1 MEELMIE
8 ILDVVAV
15 LVAGLLVGNELAIAV
30 FIHPTIDRL
39 PDDVHLPVASALARV
54 LGKFLPFWYIGV
66 ILLTATVAMI
76 QWHQADHLPVLIA
89 TSVFLWLLSA
99 VYSIIAEVPINN
111 RIASMAKGAAAA
123 DWKPL
128 RRRWDLLHCWRVVL
142 LTIALVFLILGVI
155 SK

>member
-1 MEELMIE
+1 MEGLLIE
-8 ILDVVAV
+8 ILEVVAV

-30 FIHPTIDRL
+30 FVHPTLDRL
-39 PDDVHLPVASALARV
+39 SDDVHLPVASALARM

-76 QWHQADHLPVLIA
+76 QWHRSDRLPVLIA
-89 TSVFLWLLSA
+89 TSAFLWLLSA

-111 RIASMAKGAAAA
+111 QIASMAKGAAPAH
-123 DWKPL
+123 WKPL

-142 LTIALVFLILGVI
+142 LTIALAFLILGVI

>member
-1 MEELMIE
+1 MFQ
-8 ILDVVAV
+8 ILNVVAI
-15 LVAGLLVGNELAIAV
+15 LVAGLLVGNELAIAM
-30 FIHPTIDRL
+30 FIHPTLDRL

-54 LGKFLPFWYIGV
+54 LGKFMPFWYILV
-66 ILLTATVAMI
+66 ILLTATVAVI
-76 QWHQADHLPVLIA
+76 QWHQSERLPGLIA
-89 TSVFLWLLSA
+89 TSAFLWLLSA

-111 RIASMAKGAAAA
+111 QIASMAKEAAPA

-142 LTIALVFLILGVI
+142 LTIALALLILGVI